1 MGITWA
7 YVIPL
12 FLKSMGLSVARI
24 GALLG
29 VQSLVSGITLYL
41 LSSKISYRKFL
52 LLSGV
57 YSSLGIFT
65 FGFADKSTILPLSLI
80 LGTAS
85 GAMGAIHEAVIGRIA
100 REGTY
105 GADIGLLMLGLH
117 GGNTIAQAISGFLIS
132 AFGYPFLFC
141 LSAIGSLVFSV
152 LAHIKFR
159 KS

>member
-12 FLKSMGLSVARI
+12 FLKSMGLSVERI
-24 GALLG
+24 GALLS
-29 VQSLVSGITLYL
+29 VQSLVSGVTLYL
-41 LSSKISYRKFL
+41 LSSKINYRRFL
-52 LLSGV
+52 LLSGA
-57 YSSLGIFT
+57 YSSLGILA
-65 FGFADKSTILPLSLI
+65 FGFADKSTIFPLSLI

-117 GGNTIAQAISGFLIS
+117 SGNTIAQAISGFLIS
-132 AFGYPFLFC
+132 AIGYPSLFC
-141 LSAIGSLVFSV
+141 LSTIGSLIFSV
-152 LAHIKFR
+152 LAHIRISKN
-159 KS
+159 